1 MIYLTVSIDTECDKG
16 PYWVVQKPIK
26 FDGINIGIK
35 EKLQPVFEKYNIKP
49 TYMLSPEVMQNSSA
63 VSYLNSILDIVE
75 LGTHLHG
82 EFIDPGKKEDV
93 DKTLEYQSEYDYQ
106 YEYSKIDNLTNL
118 FVSRFNR
125 RPTSFRA
132 GRFALGKNT
141 LSILEK
147 LNYLVDSSVVPFDYK
162 RIKKGKGI
170 TFIGASNQPYYPDEN
185 DFRAEG
191 KHKILEVP
199 VTAHNHFWQKR
210 SQKFCLNYDP
220 FNVYHSFICNS
231 IFKANKKTKILRPT
245 FSSLEEMIS
254 VAEKT
259 IKEYDYINNNVFLNM
274 MFHNVEA
281 VEDCSPYYKTKNDVK
296 ELLVKLDTFYGY
308 INRKYSIRS
317 IGLSEC
323 VKYVNK
329 F

>member
-1 MIYLTVSIDTECDKG
+1 VIYLTVSIDTECDKG
-16 PYWVVQKPIK
+16 PFWAIHKPLK
-26 FDGINIGIK
+26 FDGIHIGIK
-35 EKLQPVFEKYNIKP
+35 EKLQPVFEKYSIKP
-49 TYMLSPEVMQNSSA
+49 TYLLSPEVMQNSSA
-63 VSYLNSILDIVE
+63 VGYLNSLLDKVE

-93 DKTLEYQSEYDYQ
+93 EKTLEYQSEYDYKH
-106 YEYSKIDNLTNL
+106 EYSKIDNLTNL
-118 FVSRFNR
+118 FISCFNR
-125 RPTSFRA
+125 RPTAFRA

-185 DFRAEG
+185 DFRLEG
-191 KHKILEVP
+191 KHTILEVP

-210 SQKFCLNYDP
+210 SQRLCLIYNP
-220 FNVYHSFICNS
+220 FNIYHSFICNS
-231 IFKANKKTKILRPT
+231 IFKANKRTKILRPT
-245 FSSLEEMIS
+245 FSSIEGMIS
-254 VAEKT
+254 IAEES
-259 IKEYDYINNNVFLNM
+259 IKRFDSINNSVFLNL

-281 VEDCSPYYKTKNDVK
+281 MENCSPYNKTENEVN
-296 ELLVKLDTFYGY
+296 EFLLKLDAFFGY
-308 INRKYSIRS
+308 INRKYKTKS

-323 VKYVNK
+323 IKYVK
-329 F
+329 K